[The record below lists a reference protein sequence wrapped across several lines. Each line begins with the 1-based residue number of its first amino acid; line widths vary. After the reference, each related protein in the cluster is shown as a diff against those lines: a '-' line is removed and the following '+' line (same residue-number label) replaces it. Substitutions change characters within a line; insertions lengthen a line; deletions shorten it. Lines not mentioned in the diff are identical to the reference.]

1 MADLFQHG
9 AIATL
14 HNLTDRP
21 TEELEADLLKFSKQR
36 RLGLMLPA
44 LFSELESD
52 ALRHI
57 VEELQAV
64 PYLSEIV
71 IGLDCAD
78 RDQWRY
84 AHHYFS

>member
-21 TEELEADLLKFSKQR
+21 TEALEADLLEFSKQR
-36 RLGLMLPA
+36 PLGLMLPA

-52 ALRHI
+52 A
-57 VEELQAV
+57 
-64 PYLSEIV
+64 
-71 IGLDCAD
+71 
-78 RDQWRY
+78 
-84 AHHYFS
+84 